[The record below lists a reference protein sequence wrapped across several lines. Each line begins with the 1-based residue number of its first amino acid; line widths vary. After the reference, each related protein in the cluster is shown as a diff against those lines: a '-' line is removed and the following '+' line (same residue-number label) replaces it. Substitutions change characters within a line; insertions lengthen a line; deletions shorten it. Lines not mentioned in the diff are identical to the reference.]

1 MARARARSGAPGLSG
16 FTRGLGWSSLG
27 QGSAFFSGYRTYPLS
42 RAESAGSTSQYLLKT
57 TTIRGSDISIVVGTD
72 AEDRSAGC
80 FAPYLWVQ
88 LLHYISNELRSIRA
102 QHDCPSLRT
111 DSV

>member
-80 FAPYLWVQ
+80 
-88 LLHYISNELRSIRA
+88 LHLIYGFSFFTTSVMSCVASALSMTAHPCGRIR
-102 QHDCPSLRT
+102 
-111 DSV
+111 